1 MGRDGQNVVDG
12 VSLDL
17 LIEVV
22 ADARSVR
29 EQVFDR
35 HRFVDEWQIVPE
47 HRAGGGAEIQPTL
60 FDQAHDRQSGESL
73 GPAGDPEPRVDLV
86 RDLPAPMRET
96 VGLDELDPAPV
107 DTHDAGERRL
117 GGDQIDGVL
126 QAAQSTAASGSFV
139 SLASG

>member
-1 MGRDGQNVVDG
+1 VGRDGQNVVDG

-17 LIEVV
+17 LVEVV

-60 FDQAHDRQSGESL
+60 FDQAHDRQRGESL
-73 GPAGDPEPRVDLV
+73 GSARDPEPRIDRV
-86 RDLPAPMRET
+86 RDSRASVRET
-96 VGLDELDPAPV
+96 VGLRELD
-107 DTHDAGERRL
+107 L
-117 GGDQIDGVL
+117 
-126 QAAQSTAASGSFV
+126 AASV
-139 SLASG
+139 DAHHP